1 MSTATDLK
9 KSELLDRATQLAMAR
24 RGSGGPPADEVGA
37 LIKAYYRHIGGDDLS
52 ERTDVDL
59 YAALASQFRL
69 ADNRPQGRA
78 NVHVFTPSHADN
90 GWSAGGHSVVE
101 IVTDDMSF
109 LVDSVTMELSRQLRE
124 IHLVIH
130 PQFDVVRDITGVL
143 QTVHP
148 IKDES
153 KPAEAEAVRESW
165 MHIEI
170 SRLGADEDPHEI
182 EEALQRVLREVR
194 ESVEDWEKMRAQA
207 LEIVDQLT
215 DAPPPLDDDE
225 IDQGRAFLQWL
236 ADDHFAFLGYRE
248 YHLER
253 EGDDEILRAVPGTGL
268 GILRADQDQSKA
280 FAKLPAAA
288 KAKAREKTLL
298 VLSKAN
304 SRATVHRPAY
314 FDYVGVKTFDES
326 GEVTGERRFL
336 GLLSSAA
343 YTESITRIPLLREKA
358 AMVLQRIGVEPRS
371 HAGKSLMDTLE
382 TYPRDEIFH
391 TPAAELADVTQG
403 VLQTVGRRQLRV
415 FVRRETYGRYVS
427 VLCYLP
433 RDRYNTAVRERFSQI
448 LMDRFQGDSIEFNV
462 KMSESTTARV
472 HFVVHPP
479 MGAEIP
485 DVDAGDLERTFTDA
499 SRSWRDDFITATVT
513 EYGEDKG
520 SRLARR
526 YADSFPEAYKE
537 DFSATTAALDVGRLE
552 AHRGRRGHRGRH
564 RPLAVLTAG
573 RRPRGGPPQGV
584 PRGAAAVAVPGAAD
598 AVVDGRRGP
607 RRAALRAGRHGPGDV
622 RLRVRAALRPGPAR
636 RRTRPVPGRDP
647 RGLGGL
653 QRDRRLQRAGAGG
666 GADLAAGDRAPR
678 VREVHEAGELPVR
691 GRLHRGGAAQQH
703 RHRPA
708 AVAAVRGAL
717 RPGQERPRRAGRGPH
732 GAGRGDRGAHQ
743 AGARRRGQPRPRPDP
758 AVVPHAHQGD
768 PAHQLLP
775 DGRTTARCTR
785 TCPSRWSRRPSR
797 TCPSRGPGSRSSC
810 TRPASR
816 ACTCASAPSPAEACA
831 GPTDATT
838 SAPRCSAWS
847 RRRWS
852 RTP

>member
-9 KSELLDRATQLAMAR
+9 KSELLDRATKLAAAR

-314 FDYVGVKTFDES
+314 FDYVGVKTFDEN

-552 AHRGRRGHRGRH
+552 AIDVDEATGAGIDLSLFSPLDAGRGEARLKVFRVGRRLSLSQVLPMLSSMGVEVLDE
-564 RPLAVLTAG
+564 RPYELVGLDRETFVYEFG
-573 RRPRGGPPQGV
+573 
-584 PRGAAAVAVPGAAD
+584 
-598 AVVDGRRGP
+598 
-607 RRAALRAGRHGPGDV
+607 LHYS
-622 RLRVRAALRPGPAR
+622 
-636 RRTRPVPGRDP
+636 
-647 RGLGGL
+647 RGLPDGVRGL
-653 QRDRRLQRAGAGG
+653 FQDAIRAVWEGYNEIDGFNALV
-666 GADLAAGDRAPR
+666 LAAGLTWRQATVLRAY
-678 VREVHEAGELPVR
+678 AKYMKQGNSPVR
-691 GRLHRGGAAQQH
+691 GRLHRGRAAQQH

-708 AVAAVRGAL
+708 AVAAVRGPL

-732 GAGRGDRGAHQ
+732 RAGRGDRGAHQ

-758 AVVPHAHQGD
+758 AVVPHPHQGD

-775 DGRTTARCTR
+775 DGRATARCTP
-785 TCPSRWSRRPSR
+785 TCPSRWSRRRSR

-816 ACTCASAPSPAEACA
+816 ACTCASAPSPAAACA
-831 GPTDATT
+831 GPTGATT